1 MNNLKGFISIPSLA
15 NNTQGVTAPFGELS
29 TYAST
34 FSRYKSNYSKPANYA
49 GVELIAFTTKTD
61 TGVYYTPSQTVSDHI
76 LQVAYWVYQQHI
88 TGSIPSNTYLT
99 QFKNDIALANPDM
112 TNVDINEILVGSSP
126 TLRMPDYVAW
136 EYTSA
141 GTLHHIKIWFSDSR
155 FRSQFD
161 DFEILVVPPLP
172 VINDLNASTAVV
184 AALLAQMS
192 YATMQT
198 RINTAV
204 NQIPPTAVVP
214 YDMIWHD
221 PGAPGATMHTAWMAV
236 VYGQSGNDA
245 DNIKAAISAYI
256 AANSVLN
263 NWDDIYPDL
272 YAENEYVVIPLWGKV
287 AVPPQGLD
295 VEMYDAGVNVGT
307 LTTIATNHLPGS
319 YALSVDLPAFLSANL
334 TVAGAF
340 FRSLTF
346 LIVGNPNNVDGDF
359 NFTTKY
365 PDYAAVTT
373 SSPDFLRMS
382 ANTRGFVTALNGALT
397 EALTLTEVSA
407 VPVGYQRVIRSG
419 KVYLGFSYG
428 GFSYLVLAKVSYN
441 EGCVC

>member
-99 QFKNDIALANPDM
+99 QFKNDIALANPGM

-172 VINDLNASTAVV
+172 VINRTREHGVARAAPSELRGSGPQPHARLAV
-184 AALLAQMS
+184 AHHA
-192 YATMQT
+192 
-198 RINTAV
+198 
-204 NQIPPTAVVP
+204 
-214 YDMIWHD
+214 
-221 PGAPGATMHTAWMAV
+221 
-236 VYGQSGNDA
+236 
-245 DNIKAAISAYI
+245 
-256 AANSVLN
+256 
-263 NWDDIYPDL
+263 
-272 YAENEYVVIPLWGKV
+272 
-287 AVPPQGLD
+287 
-295 VEMYDAGVNVGT
+295 
-307 LTTIATNHLPGS
+307 
-319 YALSVDLPAFLSANL
+319 
-334 TVAGAF
+334 
-340 FRSLTF
+340 
-346 LIVGNPNNVDGDF
+346 VDGHHR
-359 NFTTKY
+359 
-365 PDYAAVTT
+365 AVR
-373 SSPDFLRMS
+373 DDH
-382 ANTRGFVTALNGALT
+382 
-397 EALTLTEVSA
+397 
-407 VPVGYQRVIRSG
+407 
-419 KVYLGFSYG
+419 LGTC
-428 GFSYLVLAKVSYN
+428 AQP
-441 EGCVC
+441 